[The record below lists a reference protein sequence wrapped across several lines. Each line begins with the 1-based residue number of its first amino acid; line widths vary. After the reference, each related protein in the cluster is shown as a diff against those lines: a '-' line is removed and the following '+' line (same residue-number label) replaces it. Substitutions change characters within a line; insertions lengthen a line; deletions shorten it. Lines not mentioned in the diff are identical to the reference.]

1 MEHPLQ
7 STDPLLEEYTVAAKA
22 WGFTNLDLCEIAA
35 MSVKMSGFPARCKA
49 AWLGAEYYNPMPTV
63 ANDPDLTNV
72 ANCRVM
78 FRSEVL
84 RRELT
89 LLAQRSGLAGMV
101 RMRRVTNSKSHGR
114 FRKKAAECVSRSGI
128 KRPSGA
134 ARRRSGVALCPRC
147 GSGRTSWTWRS
158 RCSSTRTRAG
168 FMTSSTRC
176 ANAGLVVS
184 QQSKFSSWWSPL
196 NDYQLIG
203 ISSPVQET
211 RRNLTV
217 CVHTGTTRSLCARR
231 TQRTHGR
238 AHHVGGRTAGGW
250 ASTGVLVCSGAIV
263 VYILY

>member
-1 MEHPLQ
+1 
-7 STDPLLEEYTVAAKA
+7 
-22 WGFTNLDLCEIAA
+22 

-101 RMRRVTNSKSHGR
+101 RMRRVKSHGR
-114 FRKKAAECVSRSGI
+114 FRKRAAECVSRSGI

-134 ARRRSGVALCPRC
+134 ARRRSGVALRPRC
-147 GSGRTSWTWRS
+147 GSEGTSSILTS

-176 ANAGLVVS
+176 ADAGLVVS
-184 QQSKFSSWWSPL
+184 QQSSFSSWWSL
-196 NDYQLIG
+196 AVI
-203 ISSPVQET
+203 
-211 RRNLTV
+211 
-217 CVHTGTTRSLCARR
+217 
-231 TQRTHGR
+231 
-238 AHHVGGRTAGGW
+238 TAE
-250 ASTGVLVCSGAIV
+250 
-263 VYILY
+263 